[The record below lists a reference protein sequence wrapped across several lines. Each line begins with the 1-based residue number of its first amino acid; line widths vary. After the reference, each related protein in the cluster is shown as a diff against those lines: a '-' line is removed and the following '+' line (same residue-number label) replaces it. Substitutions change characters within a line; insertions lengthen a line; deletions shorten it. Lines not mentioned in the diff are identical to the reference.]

1 MLSFRD
7 YRSDSAS
14 WARELDIPVEAVA
27 LYLAS
32 DVIDLHVD
40 SFIWDRVFGYDLR
53 QRHGGRAGAPR
64 GAIGRSLWGQ
74 VDFPRVREA
83 QLSGAVWIV
92 TTNPLRS
99 ATGRTRAL
107 LGNLDRLG
115 RLFSSVTDD
124 FALVRTAAEYRQAR
138 AQGKHA
144 AFVGIQGGNAL
155 DAGPESIE
163 LLPER
168 LVLLVTLVHLTSSRL
183 GRTSSP
189 LRVGGADGLSAL
201 GQQLVRRLD
210 AARIF
215 VDLAHASRRTFF
227 DAVAAHDRSLPLLV
241 SHTGVCGVTPHWR
254 NLDDEQLRAV
264 ADTGG
269 VVGVIYQAEFLGDH
283 WAHGRARSIVAHLA
297 HIVDTIGEDHAALG
311 SDWDGA
317 ITTPEDMPSCL
328 ELPRLVTLMLELGW
342 RPERVQKILGGNA
355 LRAIAALRG

>member
-7 YRSDSAS
+7 YRSDPES
-14 WARELDIPVEAVA
+14 WARELGVPTEAVA

-40 SFIWDRVFGYDLR
+40 SFIWYRVFGYDLR
-53 QRHGGRAGAPR
+53 QRHGGPAGARR
-64 GAIGRSLWGQ
+64 GALRRSLWGH
-74 VDFPRVREA
+74 VDFPRVLEA

-92 TTNPLRS
+92 TTNPWRS
-99 ATGRTRAL
+99 AAGRTRTL
-107 LGNLDRLG
+107 LRNLDALRGLVA
-115 RLFSSVTDD
+115 SVADQL
-124 FALVRTAAEYRQAR
+124 ALVCSAAEYRQAR

-155 DAGPESIE
+155 DAGPEAIE

-189 LRVGGADGLSAL
+189 LGVGGADGLSAR
-201 GQQLVRRLD
+201 GQELVRRLD
-210 AARIF
+210 SARIF
-215 VDLAHASRRTFF
+215 VDLAHGSRRTFF

-269 VVGVIYQAEFLGDH
+269 VVGVIYQAEFLGDP
-283 WAHGRARSIVAHLA
+283 WAHGRAGSIVAHLA

-328 ELPRLVTLMLELGW
+328 ELPRLVALMLERGW
-342 RPERVQKILGGNA
+342 SPGRVQKILGGNA